1 MALLVN
7 LEQLKVATGYD
18 RPGDVEKCLRKNG
31 VRFLYRKSGIYTTM
45 DALNAAM
52 GLKTVTIWKIMKV
65 RKLIFIDKTPYWA
78 RLSKN
83 TSVLNV

>member
-31 VRFLYRKSGIYTTM
+31 VRFLYGKSGIYTTM

-52 GLKTVTIWKIMKV
+52 GLKSDNLPDNESTE
-65 RKLIFIDKTPYWA
+65 IDIY
-78 RLSKN
+78 
-83 TSVLNV
+83 

>member
-1 MALLVN
+1 MNCSIMCAVFVELKKFLKMVRLVT

-31 VRFLYRKSGIYTTM
+31 VRFLYGKSGIYTTI

-52 GLKTVTIWKIMKV
+52 GLKSDNLPDNG
-65 RKLIFIDKTPYWA
+65 RPDIDIY
-78 RLSKN
+78 
-83 TSVLNV
+83 